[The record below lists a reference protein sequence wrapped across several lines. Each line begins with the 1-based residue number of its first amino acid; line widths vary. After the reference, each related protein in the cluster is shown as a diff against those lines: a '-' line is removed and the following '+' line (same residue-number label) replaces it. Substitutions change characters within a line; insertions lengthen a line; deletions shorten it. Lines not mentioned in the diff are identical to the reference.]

1 MLPNTEP
8 HSHTQ
13 VCLSGCDNPIFLK
26 KKNSSQQACIMLSQ
40 VSLMFMQQR
49 SSPNCYHQNIHIH
62 KHTHTHTHVC
72 ACVYVH
78 ACMCV
83 CMTCVYVHVC
93 MYVCVCVC
101 VCVYVCMY
109 VCVYVYVCVCVS
121 ITLIAIE
128 DIINTHVNIYFQIAT
143 NVFFLDK

>member
-13 VCLSGCDNPIFLK
+13 VCLSGCDNPIFFK

-62 KHTHTHTHVC
+62 KHTHTCARVCMCMHVC
-72 ACVYVH
+72 VCVWR
-78 ACMCV
+78 V
-83 CMTCVYVHVC
+83 CMC
-93 MYVCVCVC
+93 MYVCMCVCVC

>member
-1 MLPNTEP
+1 
-8 HSHTQ
+8 
-13 VCLSGCDNPIFLK
+13 
-26 KKNSSQQACIMLSQ
+26 
-40 VSLMFMQQR
+40 
-49 SSPNCYHQNIHIH
+49 
-62 KHTHTHTHVC
+62 
-72 ACVYVH
+72 
-78 ACMCV
+78 
-83 CMTCVYVHVC
+83 
-93 MYVCVCVC
+93 VCVCVC